1 MRKNK
6 DFCRIVMSSKKD
18 NILEF
23 NQYMKSNKISFTI
36 TAGMVF

>member
-36 TAGMVF
+36 TAGMAF

>member
-23 NQYMKSNKISFTI
+23 NQYMKSNKMSFTI

>member
-6 DFCRIVMSSKKD
+6 DFCRTVITSKKD

>member
-18 NILEF
+18 DILEF

>member
-1 MRKNK
+1 
-6 DFCRIVMSSKKD
+6 MSSKKD